1 MKQSKSKKVTFKKSN
16 SKKPLLKAK
25 KKQTVYKKISM
36 TKPSISQKA
45 GNPDEDIMPY
55 LKPYGILDPEGQ
67 YANPLTGYGYSSQ
80 YFMFSLGE
88 GLEEGK
94 KPWSKMPVYNDR
106 KIFFNKLHKANVL
119 LVISTTGSGKT
130 VLAPKLLLHY
140 FDYNCQIAITIPKQ
154 KIVESAA
161 GFAAK
166 TLDVK
171 LGEHVGYVH
180 GNDKN
185 HYNQKHSNLIY
196 MTEGILLAQMTG
208 SDPDLSRY
216 SGVIIDEAHERSTNV
231 DILLMLLKQLV
242 KRRPEFK
249 LIIMSATVNEKVFK
263 DYYSVPGI
271 EFARYEPTEQATL
284 FKIDHQFAP
293 THIPKQQA
301 TIELAK
307 KMKEVLKRNG
317 KHVIAFVAT
326 KAEADGLC
334 RELREELEKSDQ
346 KPVCIK
352 YYSSIS
358 KPDKKLADAA
368 DDGTLYDMGHG
379 RLIVAAT
386 NAVESS
392 ITISGTE
399 YVLDTGMEFR
409 VSFDPERM
417 ANVRGKTYSTQAQ
430 IKQRCGRTGR
440 TNAGYCIR
448 IYSKAQYNHF
458 DEFPEPTIKTENFTS
473 NMLDIIG
480 MKLTGNLTNGLALIQ
495 EMISPPDKLYLKHA
509 INNLYYLGLMYKD
522 GYLTPIGKIVRKFN
536 KIEPELGLMVL
547 ASTAFKCTYEVSI
560 IAAMMSVGGL
570 DQWVTE
576 PDENNKFRTKQGY
589 ITDMRRWS
597 REFYDYGDPFVMLAI
612 YMEYYNARNKDK
624 WCREHGVHGGNMNM
638 LETKYDKRGRPTKFG
653 LIDDVLR
660 VLEGLA
666 YYPQMFDEPD
676 REPLTTI
683 KSKYRSLTQINDERY
698 SSGKGAK
705 SRSKRYSG
713 GGTRRRHRSIKKN
726 RTSHRRS
733 KYTGKRHFI
742 QSGGRAKKRKGP
754 GVDKQKLER
763 DNKEEFAKKV
773 FKEYYMPADGNLPR
787 KPDVSYLEDEILCCI
802 YYAFHR
808 NIGVYLGGGGKKYRS
823 KVSPV
828 DGSMKNS
835 IYDTIP
841 ELEPPDVCIYHT
853 LDVSE
858 NEFGKE
864 MSGYQTICAIDED
877 LMAEFI

>member
-1 MKQSKSKKVTFKKSN
+1 MKQNKSKKN
-16 SKKPLLKAK
+16 SKGNKN
-25 KKQTVYKKISM
+25 KQIIKKISSV
-36 TKPSISQKA
+36 KQSA

-55 LKPYGILDPEGQ
+55 LKPYGILDPEGK
-67 YANPLTGYGYSSQ
+67 YANPLTGYSYSSQ
-80 YFMFSLGE
+80 YFKYSMGE
-88 GLEEGK
+88 GLEEGF
-94 KPWSKMPVYNDR
+94 KPWPQMPVYKDR
-106 KIFFNKLHKANVL
+106 KIFFNKLHKANVM

-154 KIVESAA
+154 KIVESA
-161 GFAAK
+161 GRFAAK

-180 GNDKN
+180 GSDKN
-185 HYNQKHSNLIY
+185 NYNRKHSNLIY

-208 SDPDLSRY
+208 SDPDLSQY

-249 LIIMSATVNEKVFK
+249 LIIMSATVNEQVFK
-263 DYYSVPGI
+263 DYFSVPGI
-271 EFARYEPTEQATL
+271 EFTRYEPTEQETL
-284 FKIDHQFAP
+284 FDIDHQFAP
-293 THIPKQQA
+293 SHIPKQQVP
-301 TIELAK
+301 TELAK
-307 KMKEVLKRNG
+307 KMKEVLKRKG
-317 KHVIAFVAT
+317 KHVIAFVST

-334 RELREELEKSDQ
+334 RELREDLEKSEQ

-358 KPDKKLADAA
+358 KYDKKYVDAA
-368 DDGTLYDMGHG
+368 DEGKLHDMGHG

-409 VSFDPERM
+409 VSFDPIRL

-440 TNAGYCIR
+440 TNAGYCVR

-495 EMISPPDKLYLKHA
+495 EMISPPDKPYLKHA

-522 GYLTPIGKIVRKFN
+522 GNLTPVGKIVRKFN
-536 KIEPELGLMVL
+536 KIQPELGLMVL
-547 ASTAFKCTYEVSI
+547 ASTAFKCTYEVAI
-560 IAAMMSVGGL
+560 IAAMMSIGGL
-570 DQWVTE
+570 DQWVSE
-576 PDENNKFRTKQGY
+576 PDEHNKFRTKQSY
-589 ITDMRRWS
+589 IIDIRRWS
-597 REFYDYGDPFVMLAI
+597 REFYDYGDPFVMLSI
-612 YMEYYNARNKDK
+612 YMEYYNAKNKSK
-624 WCREHGVHGGNMNM
+624 WCTEHGVHAGNISN

-683 KSKYRSLTQINDERY
+683 KSKYRSLTQINDNRY
-698 SSGKGAK
+698 SKKDEYSP
-705 SRSKRYSG
+705 RSNKHSG
-713 GGTRRRHRSIKKN
+713 GGTKRRHRSIKKN
-726 RTSHRRS
+726 RTSHQKRS
-733 KYTGKRHFI
+733 KYIGKRHI
-742 QSGGRAKKRKGP
+742 MQGGAGGRAKKRKAP
-754 GVDKQKLER
+754 KVDKQKIER
-763 DNKEEFAKKV
+763 DNKEDFSKKV
-773 FKEYYMPADGNLPR
+773 FKEYYVPADGNLPR

-835 IYDTIP
+835 IYDIIP
-841 ELEPPDVCIYHT
+841 ELEAPEICIYHT

-858 NEFGKE
+858 NEYGKE
-864 MSGYQTICAIDED
+864 MSGYQTICSIDED
-877 LMAEFI
+877 LMAEFL